1 MGWGGRAVGTAIG
14 GLLGGPFGAAVG
26 YFVGSVIDD
35 GNENSNT
42 SSSSSSPV
50 TTNSSEVK
58 DEFYQVST
66 NTSIKPPENLITFVG
81 RTGAGK
87 SSTANAL
94 FNTLVFPVGIEHGTT
109 ITVQE
114 KEYIN
119 GYKIVDTP
127 GLLDNDEQY
136 STLVWKAAKKSKIVI
151 YTTTGQLYRPE
162 LEFVR
167 KLHQHQQKG
176 NQAHTE
182 QRHLLLYVNMQ
193 DIKEHTIPSSQRQ
206 EERTK
211 IHHAVAEWIP
221 AEKVIFGSASPQQD
235 GITQPPQ
242 IEDLRQ
248 MIHQHL

>member
-1 MGWGGRAVGTAIG
+1 MDPFTWSLIIVGGYKLVKS
-14 GLLGGPFGAAVG
+14 L
-26 YFVGSVIDD
+26 IDD
-35 GNENSNT
+35 ANKSNSASY
-42 SSSSSSPV
+42 SSSSNSTSSV
-50 TTNSSEVK
+50 SSEVK
-58 DEFYQVST
+58 EEFYHVST
-66 NTSIKPPENLITFVG
+66 NASVKPPENLITFVG

-94 FNTLVFPVGIEHGTT
+94 LNTLAFPVGIEHGTT

-114 KEYIN
+114 KEYID

-127 GLLDNDEQY
+127 GLLDHDEQY
-136 STLVWKAAKKSKIVI
+136 STLVWKAARKSKIVI

-167 KLHQHQQKG
+167 KLHKHQQKG
-176 NQAHTE
+176 NQAHAE

-211 IHHAVAEWIP
+211 IHSAVAEWIP
-221 AEKVIFGSASPQQD
+221 AEKIIFGSASPQQH

-242 IEDLRQ
+242 IENLRQ